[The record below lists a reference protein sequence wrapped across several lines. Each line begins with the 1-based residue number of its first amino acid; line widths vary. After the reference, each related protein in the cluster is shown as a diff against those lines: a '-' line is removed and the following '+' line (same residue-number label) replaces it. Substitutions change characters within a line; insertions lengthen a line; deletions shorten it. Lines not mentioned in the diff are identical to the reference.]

1 MGAVSAGLLAVCA
14 CALAL
19 FAALWLLLRDTSE
32 LDGAV
37 AKRGAPPVASVR
49 EEGPTLR
56 VERPEAAASEPASAP
71 PVTAPQPPEG
81 QEPAPTGVLRVE
93 VVDRN
98 GAALEGLSVFARR
111 GAKERVEQH
120 TDATG
125 LARFEPLEAS
135 LWQVLVGDHERPLVA
150 ANSLELPAGQIEFLR
165 VQVLQPLTE
174 LDVEVVDEAG
184 RPAPGVAVRTR
195 CDKGGVSRGVTDP
208 SGRVRLRHVALG
220 MVRVFANDE
229 RLGRGNRA
237 LEISEGERPSVVI
250 ALATRPTVR

>member
-1 MGAVSAGLLAVCA
+1 MGAARTVLLVVGALAVALSAVLWLQLRQPHEGGEAAATASSAEAPASAGGAASARVELPDAPVDESTAAPEAVTA
-14 CALAL
+14 P
-19 FAALWLLLRDTSE
+19 
-32 LDGAV
+32 
-37 AKRGAPPVASVR
+37 APPVD
-49 EEGPTLR
+49 
-56 VERPEAAASEPASAP
+56 AA
-71 PVTAPQPPEG
+71 PVGA
-81 QEPAPTGVLRVE
+81 LRVE
-93 VVDRN
+93 VVDLN
-98 GAALEGLSVFARR
+98 GVALEGLSVFARR

-125 LARFEPLEAS
+125 LARFEPMEAS

-150 ANSLELPAGQIEFLR
+150 ANSLELPAGQVEFLR

-195 CDKGGVSRGVTDP
+195 CDKGGVSRGLTDP

-237 LEISEGERPSVVI
+237 LEIAEGERPSVVI
-250 ALATRPTVR
+250 ALATRQTVR